1 MKKRVVNIVLN
12 NFTNDSR
19 VLKQATALGKMGF
32 DTTVAALRT
41 GDVQNYEKHE
51 GFIVERH
58 DLGFQNMPKN
68 KIISVL
74 VYVKLIYTFLKK
86 YKSYDIWHCNDLEP
100 LVMAWFAKKLNRKLT
115 IIYDAHEYQRE
126 RNGRSGII
134 KFMTAILE
142 PIVIKSAN
150 EVITVSEGI
159 VKEYERL
166 YQLQHVHLIFNA
178 PNKRDLVGR
187 QNIFRQ
193 KFSIPEDHKIFLY
206 QGAFTIGRGL
216 DILIQCFSQIE
227 NEKTSLVFLGSGMHQ
242 EKVDEAAKKYR
253 NIFSHPSVPYS
264 EIINYS
270 SSADYGLN
278 SVENVC
284 LSYYYCMPNKLFEYV
299 QARIPIITT
308 PLMDCA
314 EFVEKH
320 QLGFVIPTFEIEDF
334 KTTILKAAKTDP
346 STFQENLNKAAAQF
360 NWENEEKKLQAI
372 YHTYLN

>member
-19 VLKQATALGKMGF
+19 VLKQATALGNMGF
-32 DTTVAALRT
+32 DTTVAALKT
-41 GDVQNYEKHE
+41 GDVQSYEEFKD
-51 GFIVERH
+51 FNVERH

-68 KIISVL
+68 KVVSVL
-74 VYVKLIYTFLKK
+74 VYVKLIFTFVKK

-100 LVMAWFAKKLNRKLT
+100 LVMAWFAKKLNPKLT

-126 RNGRSGII
+126 RNGRSGMI
-134 KFMTAILE
+134 KWMTSILE
-142 PIVIKSAN
+142 PIVIKSAD

-159 VKEYERL
+159 VKEYKRL
-166 YQLQHVHLIFNA
+166 YQLQDVHLILNA
-178 PNKRDLVGR
+178 PNQRDLVGR

-216 DILIQCFSQIE
+216 DILIQCFSQLE
-227 NEKTSLVFLGSGMHQ
+227 DEKASLVFLGSGMHQ
-242 EKVDEAAKKYR
+242 EMVDDAAKKYK

-314 EFVEKH
+314 EFVEKY
-320 QLGFVIPTFEIEDF
+320 QLGFVIPTFEIDDF
-334 KTTILKAAKTDP
+334 KATILQATQTDP
-346 STFQENLNKAAAQF
+346 NAFQENLNKAAAQF

-372 YHTYLN
+372 YKPYLS